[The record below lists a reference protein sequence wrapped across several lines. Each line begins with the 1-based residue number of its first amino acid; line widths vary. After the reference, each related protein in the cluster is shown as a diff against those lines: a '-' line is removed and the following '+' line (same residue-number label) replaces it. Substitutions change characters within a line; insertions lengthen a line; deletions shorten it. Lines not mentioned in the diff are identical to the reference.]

1 MRLIYGLFFVTAS
14 ALSLP
19 AIAAEQVGLET
30 LLNEMVDRQGSAEI
44 PSPHYICRQSSSYDR
59 DTAGVGKEGW
69 FANWDRSQ
77 FVRVEENAGQRIRHA
92 RSRRCRRRRS
102 FLGHVARC
110 AQGRQLQPF
119 SNGTLRVYLD
129 GKPEPAIEGPI
140 ADILSGG
147 KLIGAPF
154 SESVSP
160 DTEYE
165 HRGHNL
171 YLPIPYQTGCKITYA
186 SEAIVDLAPRKVRP
200 SITRSTSGPT
210 SRTLG

>member
-19 AIAAEQVGLET
+19 AAAAEQVGLET

-59 DTAGVGKEGW
+59 DTVGVGKEGW

-77 FVRVEENAGQRIRHA
+77 FVRVEENAGAKNTSCSKPKVPAPSFVSGPHGTVRA
-92 RSRRCRRRRS
+92 RTANSK
-102 FLGHVARC
+102 
-110 AQGRQLQPF
+110 PF

-147 KLIGAPF
+147 KLIGAPL
-154 SESVSP
+154 E
-160 DTEYE
+160 
-165 HRGHNL
+165 
-171 YLPIPYQTGCKITYA
+171 
-186 SEAIVDLAPRKVRP
+186 
-200 SITRSTSGPT
+200 
-210 SRTLG
+210 